1 MESISA
7 SSLSFLRRQD
17 TYSHV
22 WHLARGARCETHRR
36 KESICGAV
44 VVLMIRWSGAT
55 NEHSLCRRNLGWGA
69 EGSCVSIRLTDK
81 EVWFIVA
88 FSPLFNGL
96 GGFSSNRV
104 SCIRLDH
111 VRDAA

>member
-1 MESISA
+1 MNIDCVEEIW
-7 SSLSFLRRQD
+7 D
-17 TYSHV
+17 GV
-22 WHLARGARCETHRR
+22 P
-36 KESICGAV
+36 
-44 VVLMIRWSGAT
+44 
-55 NEHSLCRRNLGWGA
+55 

-104 SCIRLDH
+104 SCIRLDQ

>member
-1 MESISA
+1 
-7 SSLSFLRRQD
+7 
-17 TYSHV
+17 
-22 WHLARGARCETHRR
+22 
-36 KESICGAV
+36 
-44 VVLMIRWSGAT
+44 
-55 NEHSLCRRNLGWGA
+55 
-69 EGSCVSIRLTDK
+69 LTDK